1 MKPYGLEFTWYTG
14 AMRNGWARQNK
25 RRRATH
31 KAQRVACRRAPKK
44 AERREWRK
52 DALSAA

>member
-1 MKPYGLEFTWYTG
+1 MKPYGVEFTWYTG
-14 AMRNGWARQNK
+14 AMRNGWARRNK

-31 KAQRVACRRAPKK
+31 KAQRIACRRAPKK

-52 DALSAA
+52 EALTAA